1 MNIPNNKSDWR
12 IAVVVSQFN
21 EEVTGGLKKGA
32 LTYLAEQGIK
42 VAASDVFSAPGAF
55 ELPLL
60 AQALAKTDRYQGIV
74 CLGCVI
80 KGDTAHFEF
89 ISLGAT
95 MGLMQAMLT
104 TQTPIAFGI
113 ITTYNDEQAI
123 ARSSDDN
130 HNKGLEAASACVASI
145 EVLQKIAFEA
155 AAS

>member
-1 MNIPNNKSDWR
+1 MNIPKNKSDWR

-32 LTYLAEQGIK
+32 LTYLGEQGIK
-42 VAASDVFSAPGAF
+42 VATSDVFAAPGAF

-60 AQALAKTDRYQGIV
+60 AQSLAKTSRYQGVI

-95 MGLMQAMLT
+95 MGLMQAMLN

-113 ITTYNDEQAI
+113 ITTYTDEQAL
-123 ARSSDDN
+123 ARSRDDS
-130 HNKGLEAASACVASI
+130 HNKGREAAAACVASI
-145 EVLQKIAFEA
+145 EVLQKIAFETA
-155 AAS
+155 AG